1 MNRRQFLALAT
12 TATVCTVAACP
23 LLADT
28 GSGGV
33 MDVGPVS
40 NYSRDGVYDAYRSLG
55 CFIIR
60 RGSDLFA
67 LSSFC
72 THRRTQLTP
81 QPDHSFLCKRHGST
95 FDPNGHVKK
104 EPATKDLPRLVT
116 SVSANGHLLVHL

>member
-40 NYSRDGVYDAYRSLG
+40 NYSRDGVYDAYR
-55 CFIIR
+55 
-60 RGSDLFA
+60 
-67 LSSFC
+67 